1 MPGLHIRAMKQTI
14 ALAPAAFIAALL
26 LATPATAQEAGEQPF
41 EITQSSAWF
50 NQQQAALAAA
60 QPADGWY
67 ILDGGVRFRRI
78 SGDGTGPAPT
88 VRDIVQVH
96 YTGRL
101 TNGEVFDSSEDGDP
115 VTFPLSRLIR
125 AWQVA
130 IPYMGVGDRAEII
143 VPADMGYGPRGAGP
157 IPPAATLIFE
167 IELFD
172 IMVPPGR

>member
-1 MPGLHIRAMKQTI
+1 MKQI
-14 ALAPAAFIAALL
+14 IVLAAASLALS
-26 LATPATAQEAGEQPF
+26 TPAFAQDEAEQPF
-41 EITQSSAWF
+41 DVTQSAAWF
-50 NQQQAALAAA
+50 NLQQAALASA

-78 SGDGTGPAPT
+78 AGDGTGPAPT

-96 YTGRL
+96 YTGKL

-130 IPYMGVGDRAEII
+130 IPYMGVGDRIEII

-157 IPPAATLIFE
+157 IPPAATLFFE
-167 IELFD
+167 IELID
-172 IMVPPGR
+172 IMIAP